1 MQFLQ
6 EDLISMQRYT
16 FSYTEAFHCI
26 AGKCPDSC
34 CKGWEIVV
42 DPETLQT
49 YQQTSAPIGATIRKA
64 LTKNEDDEWIFQ
76 NREDGNCPFWNTE
89 KLCDLQIQAGEHLLC
104 DTCRN
109 FPRIPQDYTLF
120 TEHVLSLACPEAARL
135 VLTQTEPF
143 QAIPLAPIEESS
155 PIKEEDLPYSL
166 NWMNCL
172 LETRAVLLQ
181 LFQETSIPLSDALC
195 YGLHYAEQFQD
206 WIEEKTDDFPELQP
220 IPSEPAFLHH
230 ESVQHL
236 YKDLEWM
243 TPEWADWMRQI
254 QDHPVTDADLQAF
267 TAIAEPLIPAFRNF
281 CSYYLYLYWLQALNT
296 GNALI
301 QYQKLLAALQ
311 EIALV
316 SAWKLRETH
325 QYSLTDCMIIV
336 QRYAKEVMHDAEN
349 IEKIEDILYN
359 LGNLSIEN

>member
-1 MQFLQ
+1 MQH
-6 EDLISMQRYT
+6 YT
-16 FSYTEAFHCI
+16 FPYTEVFHCT
-26 AGKCPDSC
+26 AGDCPDSC
-34 CKGWEIVV
+34 CKGWEIVI
-42 DPETLQT
+42 DPKTLQT
-49 YQQTSAPIGATIRKA
+49 YQQTCSPIGETIRST
-64 LTKNEDDEWIFQ
+64 LTKNEDDEWMFQ
-76 NREDGNCPFWNTE
+76 NREDGNCPFWNAE

-104 DTCRN
+104 DTCRQ

-143 QAIPLAPIEESS
+143 QAIPLTQAEPSEPINEAE
-155 PIKEEDLPYSL
+155 LPYSL

-181 LFQETSIPLSDALC
+181 LFQETSIPLAEALC
-195 YGLHYAEQFQD
+195 YGLHYVQQFQD

-220 IPSEPAFLHH
+220 IPSKPVFLHH
-230 ESVQHL
+230 ESVLHL
-236 YKDLEWM
+236 YDTLEWM
-243 TPEWADWMRQI
+243 TPEWADWMQQI
-254 QDHPVTDADLQAF
+254 QQHPVTDADLQAF
-267 TAIAEPLIPAFRNF
+267 AKVAEPWIPAFRNF
-281 CSYYLYLYWLQALNT
+281 CSYYIYLYWLQALNT

-301 QYQKLLAALQ
+301 QYQKLLTALH
-311 EIALV
+311 EIAIV

-325 QYSLTDCMIIV
+325 TYTLTDCMIIV

-359 LGNLSIEN
+359 LGSL